1 MDTSAVQ
8 RKVDV
13 RESVRTVTSNLFV
26 CAGGLSEISLKA
38 RKLLYVAISQ
48 CKREDHGFYE
58 YSISVQEFARL
69 MDIDPSNLYQEADK
83 ITDELMR
90 GYITVSDGTGDFERY
105 SLFSKCEYRA
115 GSVLKFKLNNDMTD
129 FLLALKGN
137 FTQPLLSDF
146 LHMNSPYSMAIW
158 HLMQREM
165 KSQKPGLTDEIEFD
179 LSLRELKSVTNTLD
193 KKAYDKISNF
203 KNKILDKALREI
215 NDNCGVEITYEN
227 IKTGRSVTGFHFRAI
242 SPYHVDISTLPPEVL
257 EKAEQIKHRV
267 SGNR

>member
-1 MDTSAVQ
+1 MT
-8 RKVDV
+8 
-13 RESVRTVTSNLFV
+13 RELDERGSVRTITSNLFIT
-26 CAGGLSEISLKA
+26 AGGLSGTSLKA
-38 RKLLYVAISQ
+38 RKLLYIAIAQ
-48 CKREDHGFYE
+48 CRKGDKQFYE
-58 YSISVQEFARL
+58 YEISVQEFARL

-165 KSQKPGLTDEIEFD
+165 QSRKPGLTDEIEFD
-179 LSLRELKSVTNTLD
+179 LSLCELREVTGTENKLKQLCE
-193 KKAYDKISNF
+193 F
-203 KNKILDKALREI
+203 KRRVLDKALREI
-215 NDNCGVEITYEN
+215 SDNCGVEITYEN
-227 IKTGRSVTGFHFRAI
+227 IKTGRSVTGFHFQTI